1 MTQSKT
7 TKQKNKRGDR
17 KGDSND
23 SPEIPDRE
31 GEHGGGGDIRQP
43 RTPLGGGGQGEGNEA
58 MSKLPAKVASSRMNP
73 RRDGHTET
81 RTTRAKRS
89 R

>member
-1 MTQSKT
+1 MRIFCRRKKKKEKKQQENGPLAEKEKEKKEDMTQSKT

-43 RTPLGGGGQGEGNEA
+43 RTPLGDWGRGAGGRE
-58 MSKLPAKVASSRMNP
+58 
-73 RRDGHTET
+73 
-81 RTTRAKRS
+81 
-89 R
+89 